1 MRTKYIFLAG
11 CILLAMNGTLAQPW
25 DQGGNNIIAT
35 TDYLGCDGL
44 STFPLHLRTIPDLSI
59 DMSTSDLLRM
69 RLNPNQTSTLNGIY
83 TGVVQNGFVG
93 ISDQPLFFGGP
104 GPFSRLH
111 LVDRGTGSGS
121 AAHYAQQL
129 GYRPW
134 QRNGVTFTG
143 NSDQAYVGQKYGM
156 DGSGLL
162 LQESM
167 GRTGC
172 ASSSRPT

>member
-1 MRTKYIFLAG
+1 MAG
-11 CILLAMNGTLAQPW
+11 CLLVLGTGHAQVTFE
-25 DQGGNNIIAT
+25 GNNSFNSAT
-35 TDYLGCDGL
+35 DFVGWDNTVTNDPLMIKHEANQPIEWY
-44 STFPLHLRTIPDLSI
+44 TFDIP
-59 DMSTSDLLRM
+59 RM

-143 NSDQAYVGQKYGM
+143 NAQPD
-156 DGSGLL
+156 
-162 LQESM
+162 
-167 GRTGC
+167 
-172 ASSSRPT
+172 SRS